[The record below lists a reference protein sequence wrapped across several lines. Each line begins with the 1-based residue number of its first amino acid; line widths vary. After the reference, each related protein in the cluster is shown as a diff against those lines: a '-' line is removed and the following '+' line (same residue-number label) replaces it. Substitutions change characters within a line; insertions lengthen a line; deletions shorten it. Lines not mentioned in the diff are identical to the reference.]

1 MIECIKSIIWIC
13 SWNIGVVRL
22 QIRHRHSIRWASA
35 PQCKFKYNY
44 RIQTLAIICTRYS
57 ALIAYFIAFTL
68 AFLRFGAQFY
78 EAHSSRL
85 NVRTCEMQCVIDAFD
100 SSIIHRC
107 DFCVFSSVH
116 MWCDVMR
123 CVYFPFCFCSCFLLL
138 LLDFSD
144 FLFRCVNFY
153 FRFSISCCCNE
164 HYSYESWVD
173 FFHILPSE
181 QLYWIYPTLTSRL
194 KYFFSTIFNSYLLFN
209 IICNLLS
216 SKWAAF
222 YAW

>member
-22 QIRHRHSIRWASA
+22 QIRHRHSIRWAST

-78 EAHSSRL
+78 GAHSSRL

-116 MWCDVMR
+116 MWCDAV
-123 CVYFPFCFCSCFLLL
+123 CVFSLLL
-138 LLDFSD
+138 LLLLFIVITRFFWFSFSMRQ
-144 FLFRCVNFY
+144 FLFSLFDLVLLQWTLLIWKLG
-153 FRFSISCCCNE
+153 RFFL
-164 HYSYESWVD
+164 Y
-173 FFHILPSE
+173 PSFGA
-181 QLYWIYPTLTSRL
+181 S
-194 KYFFSTIFNSYLLFN
+194 LLDVSDL
-209 IICNLLS
+209 NLET
-216 SKWAAF
+216 
-222 YAW
+222 

>member
-13 SWNIGVVRL
+13 SWNIGVVPL

-116 MWCDVMR
+116 MWCDAV
-123 CVYFPFCFCSCFLLL
+123 CVFSPLLL
-138 LLDFSD
+138 LLLFIVITRFFWFSFSMRQ
-144 FLFRCVNFY
+144 FLFSLFDLVLLQ
-153 FRFSISCCCNE
+153 
-164 HYSYESWVD
+164 W
-173 FFHILPSE
+173 
-181 QLYWIYPTLTSRL
+181 TLLIWKLGR
-194 KYFFSTIFNSYLLFN
+194 FFSYPSFRATLLDLSDL
-209 IICNLLS
+209 NLET
-216 SKWAAF
+216 
-222 YAW
+222 

>member
-57 ALIAYFIAFTL
+57 ALIAYFIAFTS

-78 EAHSSRL
+78 EAHSSRS

-116 MWCDVMR
+116 MWCDAV
-123 CVYFPFCFCSCFLLL
+123 CVFSPSLLL
-138 LLDFSD
+138 LLFIVITWVFWFFFFDASIFIFAFRSRAVPMNTTHMKAGSIFFIS
-144 FLFRCVNFY
+144 FLQSN
-153 FRFSISCCCNE
+153 
-164 HYSYESWVD
+164 
-173 FFHILPSE
+173 
-181 QLYWIYPTLTSRL
+181 
-194 KYFFSTIFNSYLLFN
+194 STGCIRP
-209 IICNLLS
+209 
-216 SKWAAF
+216 
-222 YAW
+222 